1 MIAAGAGHEIGKH
14 RLLSDGICAPGAG
27 ERRRKAKNDCAAGK
41 KKLKNEE
48 RSEVRGDCVIRNRNK
63 STSKSRISSN
73 AGNQHSV
80 VFGAFVPLGRGE
92 SRKASNGCR
101 RHKNLGKREVRTTIC
116 VRKSS
121 QERT

>member
-1 MIAAGAGHEIGKH
+1 VNAAGAGHEIGKH

-27 ERRRKAKNDCAAGK
+27 ERRCKAKTDCAAGQ

-73 AGNQHSV
+73 AGNQHGV
-80 VFGAFVPLGRGE
+80 VFGAFVSLGRGE
-92 SRKASNGCR
+92 SRKAKQWVPQAQKS
-101 RHKNLGKREVRTTIC
+101 GKT
-116 VRKSS
+116 
-121 QERT
+121 